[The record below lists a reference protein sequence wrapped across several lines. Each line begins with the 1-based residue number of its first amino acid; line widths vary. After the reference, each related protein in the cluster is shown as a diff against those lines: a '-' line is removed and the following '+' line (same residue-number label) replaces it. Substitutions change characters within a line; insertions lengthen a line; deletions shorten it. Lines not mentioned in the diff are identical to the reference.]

1 MEGIIRCQSF
11 QCPLGT
17 YCQDLED
24 GTNNCANI
32 SKGEGGTGMLMTKG
46 LGGRARRLVPQAF
59 EIRDRGEILGPYNP
73 SGPFSALSLLSMVSI
88 P

>member
-1 MEGIIRCQSF
+1 
-11 QCPLGT
+11 
-17 YCQDLED
+17 
-24 GTNNCANI
+24 
-32 SKGEGGTGMLMTKG
+32 MLMTKG